1 LATKTIYSKPPH
13 AKNIFV
19 MQYLSMQKNVAEKLV
34 LKERQTHFHFA
45 FLSDHETR
53 EAWKFF
59 FYLDL

>member
-1 LATKTIYSKPPH
+1 
-13 AKNIFV
+13 